1 MNAMK
6 KIYSI
11 IFAAAAIFAA
21 SSCQE
26 EIVEPDLGT
35 QENESMTIT
44 AGFGA
49 ETKTVL
55 DGLKTYWTEGDQ
67 ISVFDYDPDANSRR
81 FSIDETATT
90 FEDGKAASATFKYDG
105 EFVWPQNDQ
114 PDPLIVALYPYQEN
128 AYCDFFDAEN
138 NCITGL
144 EIPAEQVA
152 LADGFDA
159 TATFALAASTYSN
172 KDNLH
177 FTNLY
182 SLLRITIDEEGVQQV
197 KVEFTGGN
205 IAGEAK
211 VQLDLTEGETPV
223 FNGGTLSVT
232 EKGTN
237 VVTLTC
243 QDGFTQDEDYYI
255 AIAPVT
261 YTNIKVYLD
270 DVLVKDTTPAQ
281 PKTLEPNTVYNIKDL
296 DQPDDRGLSF
306 PKAEYTAF
314 LGNEFTAPVVSS
326 EIEGA
331 TDGVTYSSSEEEVAT
346 VDENTGAVTIL
357 AVGETVITATAPQT
371 TEYNEATATYTL
383 VVSEKAD
390 RELQFSETSVTVTL
404 GDTFTAPEL
413 TGTTE
418 GVTYASS
425 NEEVATVDGEGNVT
439 IEGAGETTITASAD
453 ANETHLAGSAEY
465 TLTVNKAERTLTFSA
480 STFTATVGDS
490 FTPPILTGTPDP
502 SGVKYTSSNT
512 GVATVD
518 ENTGAVELVGAGE
531 TTITASIEATA
542 EYLADEVTYTI
553 TVNSPDVWGICGTF
567 NDWNTVNVA
576 SLTYVGDGWY
586 EATDVAIYKDDEFKF
601 VKDNSWDYSLGVNA
615 VVEESKETELN
626 EGNDNN
632 IKVAKNGKFTVRLNP
647 TTKVFTIVCTEE
659 NTEDVTVTFDVQRDW
674 NQVNLHLWV
683 DYEGNDNDIT
693 LTGDW
698 PGVVLTKNASG
709 KYEYSISA
717 QYIGQ
722 RIGYILS
729 NNGNNQTSDA
739 TVNLSH
745 SGNELTIEALPDPDV
760 TYDLYLDVTQC
771 WRDGDKQRFAAYFY
785 TDNVGSEWVD
795 MQKISDTIYGVNIPD
810 TKYKKVIFVRLN
822 PSTTENNFNSG
833 NKYNQTGDLTIP
845 TDGKNLFTMTSWDGQ
860 TSGWSV
866 KQ

>member
-1 MNAMK
+1 MA
-6 KIYSI
+6 
-11 IFAAAAIFAA
+11 
-21 SSCQE
+21 
-26 EIVEPDLGT
+26 
-35 QENESMTIT
+35 
-44 AGFGA
+44 
-49 ETKTVL
+49 
-55 DGLKTYWTEGDQ
+55 
-67 ISVFDYDPDANSRR
+67 
-81 FSIDETATT
+81 
-90 FEDGKAASATFKYDG
+90 
-105 EFVWPQNDQ
+105 
-114 PDPLIVALYPYQEN
+114 
-128 AYCDFFDAEN
+128 
-138 NCITGL
+138 
-144 EIPAEQVA
+144 
-152 LADGFDA
+152 
-159 TATFALAASTYSN
+159 
-172 KDNLH
+172 
-177 FTNLY
+177 
-182 SLLRITIDEEGVQQV
+182 
-197 KVEFTGGN
+197 
-205 IAGEAK
+205 
-211 VQLDLTEGETPV
+211 
-223 FNGGTLSVT
+223 
-232 EKGTN
+232 
-237 VVTLTC
+237 
-243 QDGFTQDEDYYI
+243 
-255 AIAPVT
+255 
-261 YTNIKVYLD
+261 
-270 DVLVKDTTPAQ
+270 
-281 PKTLEPNTVYNIKDL
+281 
-296 DQPDDRGLSF
+296 
-306 PKAEYTAF
+306 
-314 LGNEFTAPVVSS
+314 
-326 EIEGA
+326 
-331 TDGVTYSSSEEEVAT
+331 DGVTYSSSDIDVAT

-371 TEYNEATATYTL
+371 TEYKAATVSYTL
-383 VVSEKAD
+383 KVSAKED
-390 RELQFSETSVTVTL
+390 RGLKFSETAVEYTF
-404 GDTFTAPEL
+404 GEEFTAPKL
-413 TGTTE
+413 SGATD
-418 GVTYASS
+418 GVTYSSS

-490 FTPPILTGTPDP
+490 FTPPTLTGTPDP

-567 NDWNTVNVA
+567 NDWNTVNAA

-739 TVNLSH
+739 TFNLSH
-745 SGNELTIEALPDPDV
+745 SVNELTIEALPDPGV

-771 WRDGDKQRFAAYFY
+771 WRDDNNQRFAAYFY

-795 MQKISDTIYGVNIPD
+795 MQKISDTLYGVNIPD

-845 TDGKNLFTMTSWDGQ
+845 TDGKNLFIMTSWDGQ

>member
-11 IFAAAAIFAA
+11 IFAAAALFAA

-55 DGLKTYWTEGDQ
+55 DGLTTYWKKGDQ
-67 ISVFDYDPDANSRR
+67 ISVFDSNKKESDTDEGNNRC

-105 EFVWPQNDQ
+105 EFVWPQNNQ
-114 PDPLIVALYPYQEN
+114 PDPLVVALYPYQEN
-128 AYCDFFDAEN
+128 AYCDFFYYDRN
-138 NCITGL
+138 YITGL
-144 EIPAEQVA
+144 NIPVQQVA
-152 LADGFDA
+152 LEGGFDA
-159 TATFALAASTYSN
+159 NATFALATSKYSES
-172 KDNLH
+172 DNLT

-182 SLLRITIDEEGVQQV
+182 TLLKITLNEEGVEKV
-197 KVEFTGGN
+197 KVEVTGGN

-211 VQLDLTEGETPV
+211 VQLNLEMEDENTPV
-223 FNGGTLSVT
+223 FNGGTLSAT
-232 EKGTN
+232 ENGTN
-237 VVTLTC
+237 TVTLTC
-243 QDGFTQDEDYYI
+243 DGGFKAGKDYYI

-281 PKTLEPNTVYNIKDL
+281 PKALLPNTIYNIKDL
-296 DQPDDRGLSF
+296 QNPEDRALSF
-306 PKAEYTAF
+306 PQEEYSVF
-314 LGNEFTAPVVSS
+314 LGNDFTAPELSG
-326 EIEGA
+326 E
-331 TDGVTYSSSEEEVAT
+331 TTGVTYSSSNTDVAT
-346 VDENTGAVTIL
+346 VDENTGDVTIKT
-357 AVGETVITATAPQT
+357 VGTTVITATAPQT

-390 RELQFSETSVTVTL
+390 RGLQFSEASVTVTL

-413 TGTTE
+413 TGMTE

-425 NEEVATVDGEGNVT
+425 NEEVATVDETTGEVT
-439 IEGAGETTITASAD
+439 IVGAGEAIITASAPATED
-453 ANETHLAGSAEY
+453 FLAGEVSY
-465 TLTVNKAERTLTFSA
+465 TL
-480 STFTATVGDS
+480 
-490 FTPPILTGTPDP
+490 
-502 SGVKYTSSNT
+502 
-512 GVATVD
+512 
-518 ENTGAVELVGAGE
+518 
-531 TTITASIEATA
+531 
-542 EYLADEVTYTI
+542 

-567 NDWNTVNVA
+567 TSWNTENA
-576 SLTYVGDGWY
+576 ISLTYVSDGWY
-586 EATDVAIYKDDEFKF
+586 EASDVEIYKDDEFKF

-698 PGVVLTKNASG
+698 PGAVLTKNASG

-739 TVNLSH
+739 TFNLSH
-745 SGNELTIEALPDPDV
+745 SGNELTIEALPDPGV

-771 WRDGDKQRFAAYFY
+771 WRDGNNQRFAAYFY

-795 MQKISDTIYGVNIPD
+795 MQKISDTLYGVNIPD

-860 TSGWSV
+860 SSGWSV

>member
-1 MNAMK
+1 VGK
-6 KIYSI
+6 ESLD
-11 IFAAAAIFAA
+11 
-21 SSCQE
+21 
-26 EIVEPDLGT
+26 IVGRVT
-35 QENESMTIT
+35 
-44 AGFGA
+44 
-49 ETKTVL
+49 
-55 DGLKTYWTEGDQ
+55 
-67 ISVFDYDPDANSRR
+67 
-81 FSIDETATT
+81 
-90 FEDGKAASATFKYDG
+90 
-105 EFVWPQNDQ
+105 
-114 PDPLIVALYPYQEN
+114 
-128 AYCDFFDAEN
+128 
-138 NCITGL
+138 
-144 EIPAEQVA
+144 
-152 LADGFDA
+152 
-159 TATFALAASTYSN
+159 
-172 KDNLH
+172 
-177 FTNLY
+177 
-182 SLLRITIDEEGVQQV
+182 SL
-197 KVEFTGGN
+197 
-205 IAGEAK
+205 
-211 VQLDLTEGETPV
+211 VQLNLEMEDENTPV
-223 FNGGTLSVT
+223 FNGGTLSAT
-232 EKGTN
+232 ENGTN
-237 VVTLTC
+237 TVTLTC
-243 QDGFTQDEDYYI
+243 DGGFKAGKDYYI

-281 PKTLEPNTVYNIKDL
+281 PKALLPNTIYNIKDL
-296 DQPDDRGLSF
+296 QNPEDRALSF
-306 PKAEYTAF
+306 PQEEYSVF
-314 LGNEFTAPVVSS
+314 LGNDFTAPELSG
-326 EIEGA
+326 E
-331 TDGVTYSSSEEEVAT
+331 TTGVTYSSSNTDVAT
-346 VDENTGAVTIL
+346 VDENTGDVTIKT
-357 AVGETVITATAPQT
+357 VGTTVITATAPQT

-390 RELQFSETSVTVTL
+390 RGLQFSEASVTVTL

-413 TGTTE
+413 TGMTE

-425 NEEVATVDGEGNVT
+425 NEEVATVDETTGEVT
-439 IEGAGETTITASAD
+439 IVGAGEAIITASAPATED
-453 ANETHLAGSAEY
+453 FLAGEVSY
-465 TLTVNKAERTLTFSA
+465 TL
-480 STFTATVGDS
+480 
-490 FTPPILTGTPDP
+490 
-502 SGVKYTSSNT
+502 
-512 GVATVD
+512 
-518 ENTGAVELVGAGE
+518 
-531 TTITASIEATA
+531 
-542 EYLADEVTYTI
+542 

-567 NDWNTVNVA
+567 TSWNTENA
-576 SLTYVGDGWY
+576 ISLTYVSDGWY
-586 EATDVAIYKDDEFKF
+586 EASDVEIYKDDEFKF

-698 PGVVLTKNASG
+698 PGAVLTKNASG

-739 TVNLSH
+739 TFNLSH
-745 SGNELTIEALPDPDV
+745 SGNELTIEALPDPGV

-771 WRDGDKQRFAAYFY
+771 WRDGNNQRFAAYFY

-795 MQKISDTIYGVNIPD
+795 MQKISDTLYGVNIPD

-860 TSGWSV
+860 SSGWSV

>member
-11 IFAAAAIFAA
+11 IFAAAALFAA

-55 DGLKTYWTEGDQ
+55 DGLTTYWKKGDQ
-67 ISVFDYDPDANSRR
+67 ISVFDSNKKESDTDEGNNRC

-105 EFVWPQNDQ
+105 EFVWPQNNQ
-114 PDPLIVALYPYQEN
+114 PDPLVVALYPYQEN
-128 AYCDFFDAEN
+128 AYCDFFYYDRN
-138 NCITGL
+138 YITGL
-144 EIPAEQVA
+144 NIPVQQVA
-152 LADGFDA
+152 LEGGFDA
-159 TATFALAASTYSN
+159 NATFALATSKYSES
-172 KDNLH
+172 DNLT

-182 SLLRITIDEEGVQQV
+182 TLLKITLNEEGVEKV
-197 KVEFTGGN
+197 KVEVTGGN

-211 VQLDLTEGETPV
+211 VQLNLEMEDENTPV
-223 FNGGTLSVT
+223 FNGGTLSAT
-232 EKGTN
+232 ENGTN
-237 VVTLTC
+237 TVTLTC
-243 QDGFTQDEDYYI
+243 DGGFKAGKDYYI

-281 PKTLEPNTVYNIKDL
+281 PKALLPSTIYNIKDL
-296 DQPDDRGLSF
+296 QNPEDRALSF
-306 PKAEYTAF
+306 PQEEYSVF
-314 LGNEFTAPVVSS
+314 LGNDFTAPELSG
-326 EIEGA
+326 E
-331 TDGVTYSSSEEEVAT
+331 TTGVTYSSSNTDVAT
-346 VDENTGAVTIL
+346 VDENTGDVTIKT
-357 AVGETVITATAPQT
+357 VGTTVITATAPQT

-390 RELQFSETSVTVTL
+390 RGLQFSEASVTVTL

-413 TGTTE
+413 TGMTE

-425 NEEVATVDGEGNVT
+425 NEEVATVDETTGEVT
-439 IEGAGETTITASAD
+439 IVGAGEAIITASAPATED
-453 ANETHLAGSAEY
+453 FLAGEVSY
-465 TLTVNKAERTLTFSA
+465 TL
-480 STFTATVGDS
+480 
-490 FTPPILTGTPDP
+490 
-502 SGVKYTSSNT
+502 
-512 GVATVD
+512 
-518 ENTGAVELVGAGE
+518 
-531 TTITASIEATA
+531 
-542 EYLADEVTYTI
+542 

-567 NDWNTVNVA
+567 TSWNTENA
-576 SLTYVGDGWY
+576 ISLTYVSDGWY
-586 EATDVAIYKDDEFKF
+586 EASDVEIYKDDEFKF

-698 PGVVLTKNASG
+698 PGAVLTKNASG

-739 TVNLSH
+739 TFNLSH
-745 SGNELTIEALPDPDV
+745 SGNELTIEALPDPGV

-771 WRDGDKQRFAAYFY
+771 WRDGNNQRFAAYFY

-795 MQKISDTIYGVNIPD
+795 MQKISDTLYGVNIPD

-860 TSGWSV
+860 SSGWSV

>member
-55 DGLKTYWTEGDQ
+55 DGLKTYWKKGDQ
-67 ISVFDYDPDANSRR
+67 ISVFDSNKKESDTDEGNNRLFA
-81 FSIDETATT
+81 IDQTATE
-90 FEDGKAASATFKYDG
+90 FAEGKTQTATFRYEG
-105 EFVWPQNDQ
+105 EFVLPEGEET
-114 PDPLIVALYPYQEN
+114 DPHFVALYPYQEN

-182 SLLRITIDEEGVQQV
+182 SLLRITINEDDVKEV
-197 KVEFTGGN
+197 KVSVEGGN

-211 VQLDLTEGETPV
+211 VQLNLEMEDENTPV
-223 FNGGTLSVT
+223 FNGGTLSAT
-232 EKGTN
+232 ENGTN
-237 VVTLTC
+237 TVTLTC
-243 QDGFTQDEDYYI
+243 EDGFVAGEDYYI

-281 PKTLEPNTVYNIKDL
+281 SKALSPNTIYNIKDL
-296 DQPDDRGLSF
+296 QNPEDRGLSF
-306 PKAEYTAF
+306 PQDEYSVF
-314 LGNEFTAPVVSS
+314 LGNEFTAPELSG
-326 EIEGA
+326 E
-331 TDGVTYSSSEEEVAT
+331 TTGVTYSSSNTDVAT
-346 VDENTGAVTIL
+346 VNSETGAVTVK
-357 AVGETVITATAPQT
+357 AVGTTVITATASQT

-383 VVSEKAD
+383 VVSEKED
-390 RELQFSETSVTVTL
+390 RELQFSEASVTVTL

-418 GVTYASS
+418 GVVYSSS
-425 NEEVATVDGEGNVT
+425 N
-439 IEGAGETTITASAD
+439 
-453 ANETHLAGSAEY
+453 
-465 TLTVNKAERTLTFSA
+465 
-480 STFTATVGDS
+480 
-490 FTPPILTGTPDP
+490 PD
-502 SGVKYTSSNT
+502 
-512 GVATVD
+512 VATVD
-518 ENTGAVELVGAGE
+518 ETTGEVTIVGAGE

-567 NDWNTVNVA
+567 NDWNTVNAA

-745 SGNELTIEALPDPDV
+745 SGNELTIEALPDPGV

-771 WRDGDKQRFAAYFY
+771 WRDDDKQRFAAYFY

-845 TDGKNLFTMTSWDGQ
+845 TDGKNLFIMTSWDGQ

>member
-11 IFAAAAIFAA
+11 IFAAAALFAA

-55 DGLKTYWTEGDQ
+55 DGLKTYWTEGDH
-67 ISVFDYDPDANSRR
+67 ISVFDSNKKESDTDEGNNRC
-81 FSIDETATT
+81 FSIDETATE
-90 FEDGKAASATFKYDG
+90 FAEGKTQTATFRYEG
-105 EFVWPQNDQ
+105 EFVLPEGEET
-114 PDPLIVALYPYQEN
+114 DPHFVALYPYQEN

-314 LGNEFTAPVVSS
+314 FGNEFAAPVVSS

-346 VDENTGAVTIL
+346 VDPETGAVTIL

-531 TTITASIEATA
+531 TTITAS
-542 EYLADEVTYTI
+542 ADETETHLAGTASYTL
-553 TVNSPDVWGICGTF
+553 TVVLPISDYALIGQHNGWGF
-567 NDWNTVNVA
+567 NNLTPLYLVDGKHVAYNLENLSEFKIVNR
-576 SLTYVGDGWY
+576 S
-586 EATDVAIYKDDEFKF
+586 ATDWSNGTVTTNKGVGVPISANGITEMKLS
-601 VKDNSWDYSLGVNA
+601 DNSNNIEVVSGNTYNIIISQDLSSIIIEDANLSVNGTKYSVCGSEGNWDSDIVLL
-615 VVEESKETELN
+615 ETESSDIL
-626 EGNDNN
+626 
-632 IKVAKNGKFTVRLNP
+632 VAKNIFLK
-647 TTKVFTIVCTEE
+647 K
-659 NTEDVTVTFDVQRDW
+659 DA
-674 NQVNLHLWV
+674 
-683 DYEGNDNDIT
+683 
-693 LTGDW
+693 
-698 PGVVLTKNASG
+698 GVKS
-709 KYEYSISA
+709 KHPMKC
-717 QYIGQ
+717 
-722 RIGYILS
+722 IL
-729 NNGNNQTSDA
+729 
-739 TVNLSH
+739 
-745 SGNELTIEALPDPDV
+745 
-760 TYDLYLDVTQC
+760 
-771 WRDGDKQRFAAYFY
+771 
-785 TDNVGSEWVD
+785 
-795 MQKISDTIYGVNIPD
+795 
-810 TKYKKVIFVRLN
+810 
-822 PSTTENNFNSG
+822 
-833 NKYNQTGDLTIP
+833 
-845 TDGKNLFTMTSWDGQ
+845 
-860 TSGWSV
+860 
-866 KQ
+866 